1 MAGPKKRIT
10 AEPLDVEGYPAG
22 RAERRLAFIREHVIT
37 PRGVGAREPF
47 NVRGFQEEIVR
58 GAFAEGVQQ
67 ALVSMPRG
75 NGKSGLAAALGVA
88 ELWVG
93 DYSAEVLVVAS
104 DERQARI
111 VFDQAR
117 RMVELNPALAERVHV
132 YQDRLYVPETDSTLR
147 PLPADYN
154 ALQGWD
160 PSLLICD
167 ELHTWTEDIWSA
179 ATSAAGKRAESLLLA
194 ISTPGK
200 SRDSLMWR
208 LVEHARRTTDPAF
221 YLREFAAPEGCEVM
235 DREAWRVANP
245 ALADPEPFMQEK
257 ALEAVAV
264 TLREPVFRQLRLGQ
278 WAGQVDS
285 WLPFGAWDALADED
299 RVVEPGTR
307 IVLGFDGSTSG
318 DSTALV
324 GCTIEEHPHLFVAG
338 VWEKPTGPAGRSW
351 RVPRREV
358 SERVHELFSR
368 FDVRELACDPWGWVG
383 ELEAWAAEHGAR
395 RVISWPTSYRKR
407 MAPATDRLYGDV
419 MEQRLSHDG
428 NPRLAAHVGNAVAV
442 STPQGDVIVKDKKG
456 SSRKIDLAVA
466 AIVARDRAAFHA
478 QKKRGRVVVHTS

>member
-1 MAGPKKRIT
+1 MPGPKKAIT
-10 AEPLDVEGYPAG
+10 AEPLDVSHYPTTG
-22 RAERRLAFIREHVIT
+22 RADRRLAFIREHIIT

-47 NVRGFQEEIVR
+47 KVRAFQEEIIR
-58 GAFAEGVQQ
+58 GAFAPGIQT
-67 ALVSMPRG
+67 ALASLPRG
-75 NGKSGLAAALGVA
+75 NGKSGLAAALSVA

-93 DYSAEVLVVAS
+93 EYSAEVLVVAS

-117 RMVELNPALAERVHV
+117 RMVELNPLLAERVHV
-132 YQDRLYVPETDSTLR
+132 YQDRLTVPETDSTLR

-160 PSLLICD
+160 PTLLIAD
-167 ELHTWTEDIWSA
+167 ELHTWTEDVWSA
-179 ATSAAGKRAESLLLA
+179 ATSAVGKREESLILA

-200 SRDSLMWR
+200 TQDSVMWR
-208 LVEHARRTTDPAF
+208 MVQHGRSGRDPSF
-221 YLREFAAPEGCEVM
+221 YLREFAAPDGCDLM
-235 DREAWRVANP
+235 DRDAWRAANP

-257 ALEAVAV
+257 ALESVAV

-278 WAGQVDS
+278 WVSGSDS
-285 WLPFGAWDALADED
+285 WLPFGAWDEVADDERQVD
-299 RVVEPGTR
+299 PGAK

-324 GCTIEEHPHLFVAG
+324 GCTVEEHPHLFVAG
-338 VWEKPTGPAGRSW
+338 VWEKPEGPAGRSW
-351 RVPRREV
+351 KVPRREV
-358 SERVHELFSR
+358 SARVHELFATY
-368 FDVRELACDPWGWVG
+368 DVREVACDPWGWVADV
-383 ELEAWAAEHGAR
+383 EAWAAEHGAK

-419 MEQRLSHDG
+419 MEHRLTHDG

-442 STPQGDVIVKDKKG
+442 STPQGDVITKEKK
-456 SSRKIDLAVA
+456 SSPKKIDLAVA
-466 AIVARDRAAFHA
+466 AIVARDRAAFHSK
-478 QKKRGRVVVHTS
+478 KKRARVVAFK